1 MSTRP
6 MASVP
11 MMHSAVKTA
20 RNGLRRPTRSLIA
33 PRMGETIAFTST
45 EPLTATVNQNVPGPS
60 PRKRIVHRL
69 IAKLTI
75 AKLKIV
81 FAKSYRAQARA
92 SIELP
97 DRVRL
102 PSPRHQVAGARAV
115 TDVAARCSSGG

>member
-1 MSTRP
+1 
-6 MASVP
+6 
-11 MMHSAVKTA
+11 MMHRAVKTA

-45 EPLTATVNQNVPGPS
+45 DRSRRREPERAGPS

-69 IAKLTI
+69 MAKLTI

-81 FAKSYRAQARA
+81 FAKSYSAQARA

-115 TDVAARCSSGG
+115 TAVAARCSSGG